1 MKELFEAALK
11 NFLYANAVVTSI
23 VSGVATINVLF
34 AWEGHSV
41 IPPYAWNLIR
51 LMLLE
56 GAFWVLA
63 GIVYVV
69 YLICKYKRNRR
80 MGILRYDGQR
90 GEWYYQR

>member
-1 MKELFEAALK
+1 MIELLKASLK
-11 NFLYANAVVTSI
+11 NSLYANGVLTGVVSAI
-23 VSGVATINVLF
+23 ATINVLF

-51 LMLLE
+51 LMLIE
-56 GAFWVLA
+56 GAFWVVA
-63 GIVYVV
+63 GLVYLV

-90 GEWYYQR
+90 REWYYQR